1 MKKIQKNLWSIEF
14 LKRRLLYINKL
25 KIYHLCKKY

>member
-14 LKRRLLYINKL
+14 LKRRLLYIKKL
-25 KIYHLCKKY
+25 KNYHLYKKY

>member
-25 KIYHLCKKY
+25 KIYYLNKNY

>member
-14 LKRRLLYINKL
+14 LKRRLLYIKKL
-25 KIYHLCKKY
+25 QIYNYYKKS